1 MLSQLSYCGVSL
13 LMNQNI
19 LKPLPDNSQTMLKTL
34 VPKLHFIA
42 ALGMF
47 LFIAFMVV
55 ENDETARV
63 FLLLPIVI
71 CYALSKILF
80 AMDQA
85 NMVKDI
91 VERQKKAA

>member
-1 MLSQLSYCGVSL
+1 
-13 LMNQNI
+13 MNQNI
-19 LKPLPDNSQTMLKTL
+19 LKPLPDNIRPMLKKL

-55 ENDETARV
+55 ENDQTARV
-63 FLLLPIVI
+63 FLLVPIVI
-71 CYALSKILF
+71 CYMVSKVLF

-85 NMVKDI
+85 NMVQDI
-91 VERQKKAA
+91 VERQKK

>member
-1 MLSQLSYCGVSL
+1 
-13 LMNQNI
+13 MNQNI
-19 LKPLPDNSQTMLKTL
+19 LKPLPVNIRLMLKTL

-85 NMVKDI
+85 NMVQDI
-91 VERQKKAA
+91 VERQKKA

>member
-1 MLSQLSYCGVSL
+1 MEPGVLSQLSYCGDCIF

-19 LKPLPDNSQTMLKTL
+19 LKPLPVNKHLMIAKL

-42 ALGMF
+42 ALAMF

-55 ENDETARV
+55 ENDQAKRA
-63 FLLLPIVI
+63 FLLVPVVI
-71 CYALSKILF
+71 CYAASRILF

-85 NMVKDI
+85 NMVDRKS
-91 VERQKKAA
+91 VV